1 MPSHVGLIRQ
11 LVREYH
17 HLLRE
22 GGEGGTL
29 IIVDVQ
35 PEYLSHIGFDV
46 GDMLQ
51 NALENYSKILVLWN
65 GPDLSMSSRDDL
77 IDFYRQSF
85 LDAGGAD
92 EDFETLLDR
101 CTFYDKGYGFFR
113 DLMDH
118 PCFDEDAI
126 VDIVRYMVD
135 NDVRDIRQLTQDDVD
150 RIGVEDLLVD
160 DLEGYGFY
168 VPDLQDVLPSWNGS
182 HLCGG
187 SVDECL
193 AEVEILSRA
202 MNLRLN
208 RLRKYTY

>member
-1 MPSHVGLIRQ
+1 MGRQ
-11 LVREYH
+11 LLKEYVR
-17 HLLRE
+17 LLAE
-22 GGEGGTL
+22 GRGEGSL

-35 PEYLSHIGFDV
+35 PEYRSHIGFDV

-77 IDFYRQSF
+77 VDFYHQSF

-92 EDFETLLDR
+92 EDFESLLDR

-135 NDVRDIRQLTQDDVD
+135 NDVRDIRQLTQDDVEQ
-150 RIGVEDLLVD
+150 IGVEDLLVD

-193 AEVEILSRA
+193 AEVEILAKA
-202 MNLRLN
+202 MGLRFR
-208 RLRKYTY
+208 RLAGFTY